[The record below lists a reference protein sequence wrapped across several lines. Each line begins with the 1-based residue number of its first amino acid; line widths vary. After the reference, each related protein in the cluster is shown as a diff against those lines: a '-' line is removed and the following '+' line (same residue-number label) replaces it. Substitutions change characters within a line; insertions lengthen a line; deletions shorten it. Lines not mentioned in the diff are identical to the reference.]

1 MMSENGFG
9 LKIIENKE
17 QWLLSVINSSRE
29 VPMKL
34 LYLVAQ
40 SEDSIFFQKV
50 WNPKDSY
57 LVFDKKH
64 FPKVISFLQLSKQSA
79 ISHRATASKS

>member
-1 MMSENGFG
+1 MALIRYQLFE
-9 LKIIENKE
+9 
-17 QWLLSVINSSRE
+17 E

-57 LVFDKKH
+57 LVFDKNIFQKGY
-64 FPKVISFLQLSKQSA
+64 PRSL
-79 ISHRATASKS
+79 